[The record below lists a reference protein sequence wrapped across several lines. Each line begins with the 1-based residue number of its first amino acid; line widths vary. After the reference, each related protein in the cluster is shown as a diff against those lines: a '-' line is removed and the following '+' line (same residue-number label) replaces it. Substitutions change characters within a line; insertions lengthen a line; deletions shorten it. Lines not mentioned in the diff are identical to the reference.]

1 MDIGSEPTAL
11 RLLEEFY
18 LACLRNGGKAAA
30 LEKLRARVERDAKGA
45 VEPLD

>member
-18 LACLRNGGKAAA
+18 LACLRNGDRETA
-30 LEKLRARVERDAKGA
+30 LDALRLRVEQDAAKA
-45 VEPLD
+45 R